1 MHSINL
7 PTNATCTC
15 RTHVQSKLSPQW
27 NQPPVFLL
35 VGHFVA
41 RSETYV
47 FAHHFHH
54 HWEKSWRFRKRRM
67 IFWNIIKYCCDVN
80 RRNMKDDGE
89 RGRSRSS
96 RSGFVTKGEQEE
108 KLHAHRKCCSHD
120 RTRGEENRLDF
131 KRDFLFAQFPAKFS
145 SCPRKLRKARG
156 SWISFVT
163 L

>member
-1 MHSINL
+1 MYLSHPRAIKAVSAMEPTTCLSSRRSLCCEVGNL
-7 PTNATCTC
+7 CFC
-15 RTHVQSKLSPQW
+15 SSFSSSLK
-27 NQPPVFLL
+27 
-35 VGHFVA
+35 
-41 RSETYV
+41 
-47 FAHHFHH
+47 
-54 HWEKSWRFRKRRM
+54 WRFRKRRM